1 MRGQS
6 GIGIELRIAIPDW
19 TFFFFFPCR
28 KHGIHLGTLLTVPYL
43 KSWKCFRNPFGLE
56 LRATID
62 GYTFKRKEVFE
73 RRRWDEIQF
82 TNRNLLRV
90 VGKRQSSSDGEA
102 RPGHRPE
109 IYNGEREVS
118 LWKPYSDNGSFRF
131 TQSLIES
138 GARLEAK
145 L

>member
-1 MRGQS
+1 MDILSREGRS
-6 GIGIELRIAIPDW
+6 LKDTDEMKSSLLIE
-19 TFFFFFPCR
+19 
-28 KHGIHLGTLLTVPYL
+28 
-43 KSWKCFRNPFGLE
+43 
-56 LRATID
+56 
-62 GYTFKRKEVFE
+62 
-73 RRRWDEIQF
+73 
-82 TNRNLLRV
+82 NLLRV
-90 VGKRQSSSDGEA
+90 VGKRQSSSDREA

-145 L
+145 LQSLLLLLVSTVFWFQIFKIVRQPLLLQEYKSMALPDFYTFKTTKAI

>member
-1 MRGQS
+1 MDILSREGRS
-6 GIGIELRIAIPDW
+6 LKDTDEMKSSLLIE
-19 TFFFFFPCR
+19 
-28 KHGIHLGTLLTVPYL
+28 
-43 KSWKCFRNPFGLE
+43 
-56 LRATID
+56 
-62 GYTFKRKEVFE
+62 
-73 RRRWDEIQF
+73 
-82 TNRNLLRV
+82 NLLRV

-145 L
+145 LQSLLLLLVSTVFWFQIFKIVRQPLLLQEYKSMALPDFYTFKTTKAF